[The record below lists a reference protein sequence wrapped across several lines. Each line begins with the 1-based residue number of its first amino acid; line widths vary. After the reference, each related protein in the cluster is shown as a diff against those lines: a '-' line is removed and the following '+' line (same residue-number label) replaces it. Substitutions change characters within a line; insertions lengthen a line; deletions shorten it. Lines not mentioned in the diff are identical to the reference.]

1 MGMSRRKLG
10 VQLMDKTIYFF
21 CTTQGSPARAYFQ
34 SAAVALAQGLR
45 VLGTPY
51 FANVEYWRMSA
62 DEDDYL
68 FKETPSVH
76 FTDCDVVV
84 VEGQIALRDGKLPD
98 GLFAP
103 SRKYVTVYLD
113 RNDGIVTHSWSSE
126 FRKFDLILKTHF
138 NSRLSFPANMRPW
151 AFGLCEHMLE
161 LATPTL
167 EYADRQLS
175 ILWNFRVDHPVRLFA
190 KKRLSPLLASMLAT
204 DERTDHLEQP
214 EATEGYNYILYQQ
227 TGRRFYPAYY
237 ERLREAAACACF
249 CGYFVHPK
257 TDRVWSV
264 VNSRYF
270 LRMVSEF
277 IVRGAGPKRFMQW
290 PLLSW
295 DSWRLWES
303 MAAGCVVIH
312 VDFERHGIELPR
324 MPVNWRH
331 YIGIDFENVEDT
343 VARLQAEPEI
353 LAKISENGAEFART
367 HYAPPATAKRFLE
380 LVAGI

>member
-1 MGMSRRKLG
+1 MH
-10 VQLMDKTIYFF
+10 KTIYFF

-45 VLGTPY
+45 VLRMP
-51 FANVEYWRMSA
+51 FFSNVQYWRISA

-68 FKETPSVH
+68 FNQTPSVH

-84 VEGQIALRDGKLPD
+84 VEGQLVLRNGKLPE

-138 NSRLSFPANMRPW
+138 NKRLSFPRNVRPW
-151 AFGLCEHMLE
+151 AFGLCEHMMK
-161 LATPTL
+161 LARPTL
-167 EYADRQLS
+167 KYLDRRPI
-175 ILWNFRVDHPVRLFA
+175 ILWNFRVDHQLRQFA
-190 KKRLSPLLASMLAT
+190 KKRLSSLLVPVLAT
-204 DERTDHLEQP
+204 DERIDELHQP

-227 TGRRFYPAYY
+227 TGRRFYPRYY

-249 CGYFVHPK
+249 GGYFVHPK
-257 TDRVWSV
+257 TDRIWSV

-270 LRMVSEF
+270 LRVASEF
-277 IVRGAGPKRFMQW
+277 IVRGAGSKRFMKW

-303 MAAGCVVIH
+303 MAAGCVVVH
-312 VDFERHGIELPR
+312 VDFEKHGIELPR
-324 MPVNWRH
+324 MPVNWQH
-331 YIGIDFENVEDT
+331 YIGIDFENIEDT
-343 VARLQAEPEI
+343 VARLKDEPEI
-353 LAKISENGAEFART
+353 LAKISENGVEFAHG
-367 HYAPPATAKRFLE
+367 HYAPAATAKRFLE
-380 LVAGI
+380 LVAGT